1 MTLKTVIDKL
11 NQFKSKLINKE
22 SLDSWLYENI
32 NITNYI
38 SIGNKYAY
46 IHKIN
51 EIFSEEIAEILNNK
65 LDIELVFMR
74 YDMHVLFDI
83 LLKYTDIEVAKED
96 KSPEYYDIMVETE
109 FDRYLKLAIGNDCVK
124 FMDAFEKAS
133 GINEIN
139 TMNIIKGAI
148 DNNITQ
154 DKIDALDKVFK
165 KLNTKKNKDFLE
177 DVMAYSNPAVKELM
191 DGMRKSAMEEAN
203 KKMKEKYSKPD
214 GDSNGKTNS

>member
-11 NQFKSKLINKE
+11 KEYKNKLVTKE
-22 SLDSWLYENI
+22 SLDNWLFENI

-46 IHKIN
+46 IHKVN
-51 EIFSEEIAEILNNK
+51 ETFSEEIAEILNNK
-65 LDIELVFMR
+65 QDVELVFMR

-83 LLKYTDIEVAKED
+83 LLKYTDIVITKED
-96 KSPEYYDIMVETE
+96 KTPEYYDIMVETE

-191 DGMRKSAMEEAN
+191 DGMRKSAMEEAD
-203 KKMKEKYSKPD
+203 KKMKEKYNKPEVTA
-214 GDSNGKTNS
+214 NGETNS

>member
-11 NQFKSKLINKE
+11 KQFQNKLIDKE
-22 SLDSWLYENI
+22 TLNSWLFENI
-32 NITNYI
+32 NIINYI

-51 EIFSEEIAEILNNK
+51 ETFSEEIAEILNNK
-65 LDIELVFMR
+65 LDVELVFMR
-74 YDMHVLFDI
+74 YDMHVVFDV

-109 FDRYLKLAIGNDCVK
+109 FDNYLKTAIGNDCVK
-124 FMDAFEKAS
+124 FVDAFEKAS

-165 KLNTKKNKDFLE
+165 KLSTKKNKDFLE

-191 DGMRKSAMEEAN
+191 DGMRKTAMEEAD
-203 KKMKEKYSKPD
+203 KKMKEKYNKPE
-214 GDSNGKTNS
+214 GDTNGETNS

>member
-11 NQFKSKLINKE
+11 KEYKNKLVTKE
-22 SLDSWLYENI
+22 SLDNWLFENI

-38 SIGNKYAY
+38 SVGNKYAY
-46 IHKIN
+46 IHKVN
-51 EIFSEEIAEILNNK
+51 EAFSEEIAEILNNK
-65 LDIELVFMR
+65 LDVELVFMR

-83 LLKYTDIEVAKED
+83 LLKYTDIVVAKED
-96 KSPEYYDIMVETE
+96 KTPEYYDIMVETE

-124 FMDAFEKAS
+124 FMNAFEKAS

-139 TMNIIKGAI
+139 TINIIKGAI

-154 DKIDALDKVFK
+154 DKIDALDKTFK
-165 KLNTKKNKDFLE
+165 KLNTKKNRDFLE

-191 DGMRKSAMEEAN
+191 DGMRKTAMEEAD
-203 KKMKEKYSKPD
+203 KKLKEKYNKPEVTV
-214 GDSNGKTNS
+214 NGETVS

>member
-1 MTLKTVIDKL
+1 MTLKTIIDKL

-22 SLDSWLYENI
+22 TLDSWLFENI

-51 EIFSEEIAEILNNK
+51 DIFSEEIAETLNNK
-65 LDIELVFMR
+65 SDIELVFMR

-96 KSPEYYDIMVETE
+96 KSPEYYDIMIETE

-154 DKIDALDKVFK
+154 DKIDVLDKVFK
-165 KLNTKKNKDFLE
+165 KLSAKKNKDFIE
-177 DVMAYSNPAVKELM
+177 DVMAYSHPAVKELM

-203 KKMKEKYSKPD
+203 KKMKEKYSKPE
-214 GDSNGKTNS
+214 GDANGETVS

>member
-1 MTLKTVIDKL
+1 MTLKTIIDKL
-11 NQFKSKLINKE
+11 NQFKSKLIDKE
-22 SLDSWLYENI
+22 TLDNWMFENI
-32 NITNYI
+32 NITKYI
-38 SIGNKYAY
+38 PVGNKYAH
-46 IHKIN
+46 IHKVN
-51 EIFSEEIAEILNNK
+51 ETFTEEITEILNNK

-74 YDMHVLFDI
+74 YDLHVLFDI

-96 KSPEYYDIMVETE
+96 KSPEYYDVMVETE
-109 FDRYLKLAIGNDCVK
+109 FDRYLKLAIGNDFVK
-124 FMDAFEKAS
+124 FVDAFEKAS

-165 KLNTKKNKDFLE
+165 KLSTKKNKDFLE
-177 DVMAYSNPAVKELM
+177 DVMAYSHPAVKELM

-203 KKMKEKYSKPD
+203 KKLKEKYSKPE
-214 GDSNGKTNS
+214 GDANGETVS

>member
-11 NQFKSKLINKE
+11 NQFRNKLVTKDVLN
-22 SLDSWLYENI
+22 DWLFENI
-32 NITNYI
+32 NITKYI
-38 SIGNKYAY
+38 PVGNKYAY
-46 IHKIN
+46 IHKVN
-51 EIFSEEIAEILNNK
+51 ETFTEEITEILNNK

-124 FMDAFEKAS
+124 FIDAFEKAS

-203 KKMKEKYSKPD
+203 KKMKEKYNKPEVMA
-214 GDSNGKTNS
+214 NGETNS

>member
-11 NQFKSKLINKE
+11 NQFKSKLIDKE
-22 SLDSWLYENI
+22 TLDNWVFENV
-32 NITNYI
+32 NVTNYI

-46 IHKIN
+46 IHKVN
-51 EIFSEEIAEILNNK
+51 ETFSDEIAEILNNK
-65 LDIELVFMR
+65 QDIELVFMR

-83 LLKYTDIEVAKED
+83 LLKYTDIEIAKED
-96 KSPEYYDIMVETE
+96 KSPDYYDIMVETE
-109 FDRYLKLAIGNDCVK
+109 FDRYLKLAIGNDFVK
-124 FMDAFEKAS
+124 FVDAFEKAS

-165 KLNTKKNKDFLE
+165 KLNTKKNKNFLE

-203 KKMKEKYSKPD
+203 KKMKEKYSKPE
-214 GDSNGKTNS
+214 GDANGETVS

>member
-1 MTLKTVIDKL
+1 MTLKTIIDKL
-11 NQFKSKLINKE
+11 NQYKSKLVTKE
-22 SLDSWLYENI
+22 TLDSWLYENI
-32 NITNYI
+32 NITKYI
-38 SIGNKYAY
+38 PVGSKYAH
-46 IHKIN
+46 IHKVN
-51 EIFSEEIAEILNNK
+51 ETFTEEITEILNNK

-74 YDMHVLFDI
+74 YDLHVLFDI

-124 FMDAFEKAS
+124 FMDAFEKVS

-165 KLNTKKNKDFLE
+165 KLSTKKNKDFLE

-203 KKMKEKYSKPD
+203 KKLKEKYSKPE
-214 GDSNGKTNS
+214 GDANGETVS

>member
-11 NQFKSKLINKE
+11 KQLQNKLIDKE
-22 SLDSWLYENI
+22 TLDGWLFENI

-83 LLKYTDIEVAKED
+83 LLKYTDIEVAKDD

-109 FDRYLKLAIGNDCVK
+109 FDRYLKLAIGNDCAK
-124 FMDAFEKAS
+124 FVDAFEKAS

-165 KLNTKKNKDFLE
+165 KLSTKKNKDFLE

-191 DGMRKSAMEEAN
+191 DGMRKSAMEDAN
-203 KKMKEKYSKPD
+203 KKLKEKYNKPEVMA
-214 GDSNGKTNS
+214 NGEANS

>member
-11 NQFKSKLINKE
+11 NQFRNKLVTKDVLN
-22 SLDSWLYENI
+22 DWLFENI

-46 IHKIN
+46 IHKVN
-51 EIFSEEIAEILNNK
+51 ETFSEEIAEILNNK
-65 LDIELVFMR
+65 LDVELVFMR

-83 LLKYTDIEVAKED
+83 LLKYTDIEIAKED
-96 KSPEYYDIMVETE
+96 KTPEYYDIMVETE
-109 FDRYLKLAIGNDCVK
+109 FDNYLKTNIGNDCVK
-124 FMDAFEKAS
+124 FIDAFEKAS

-165 KLNTKKNKDFLE
+165 KLSTKKNKDFLE

-191 DGMRKSAMEEAN
+191 DGMCKSAMEEAN
-203 KKMKEKYSKPD
+203 KKLKEKYNKPEVTA
-214 GDSNGKTNS
+214 NGEANS

>member
-1 MTLKTVIDKL
+1 MTLKTIIDKL
-11 NQFKSKLINKE
+11 NQYKSKLVTKE
-22 SLDSWLYENI
+22 TLDSWLYGNI
-32 NITNYI
+32 NITKYI
-38 SIGNKYAY
+38 PVGSKYAH
-46 IHKIN
+46 IHKVN
-51 EIFSEEIAEILNNK
+51 ETFTEEITEILNNK
-65 LDIELVFMR
+65 LDIELVFIR
-74 YDMHVLFDI
+74 YDLHVLFDI

-165 KLNTKKNKDFLE
+165 KLSTKKNKDFLE

-203 KKMKEKYSKPD
+203 KKLKEKYSKPE
-214 GDSNGKTNS
+214 GDANGSAK

>member
-1 MTLKTVIDKL
+1 
-11 NQFKSKLINKE
+11 
-22 SLDSWLYENI
+22 
-32 NITNYI
+32 
-38 SIGNKYAY
+38 
-46 IHKIN
+46 
-51 EIFSEEIAEILNNK
+51 
-65 LDIELVFMR
+65 MR

-124 FMDAFEKAS
+124 FMDSFEKAS

-191 DGMRKSAMEEAN
+191 DGMRKYAMEEAN
-203 KKMKEKYSKPD
+203 KKIKEKYSKPE
-214 GDSNGKTNS
+214 GDTNGEAVS

>member
-11 NQFKSKLINKE
+11 NQFKGKLISKE
-22 SLDSWLYENI
+22 SLDSWLFENI

-109 FDRYLKLAIGNDCVK
+109 FDRYLKLAIGNDYVK

-139 TMNIIKGAI
+139 TMNIIK
-148 DNNITQ
+148 

-165 KLNTKKNKDFLE
+165 KLNTKKNKDFIE
-177 DVMAYSNPAVKELM
+177 DVIAYSSPAVKELM

-203 KKMKEKYSKPD
+203 KKMKEKYSKPE
-214 GDSNGKTNS
+214 GDANGETVS